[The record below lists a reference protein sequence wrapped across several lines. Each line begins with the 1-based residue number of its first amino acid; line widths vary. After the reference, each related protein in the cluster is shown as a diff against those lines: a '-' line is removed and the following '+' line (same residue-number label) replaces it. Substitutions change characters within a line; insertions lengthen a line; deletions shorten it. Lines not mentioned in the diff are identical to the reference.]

1 MNSSLPHTRSRA
13 TTVRQRHTASA
24 ILPHRSL
31 TVAALLLAQL
41 TFAQSPEWPAY
52 GHDPGGAR
60 YSPLKQIDTTNVT
73 RLQRAWTYHTG
84 DTGNFETTPIVV
96 DHLLYCSTPH
106 QRIVALDPDTGR
118 EIWAFDARAR
128 TREHRGVSYWPGD
141 ARTPPRIIFGTS
153 DGRLMALDARTGR
166 PATGFGDNGSIDLR
180 AGVAEGYGDAQYAI
194 TSPPAVWRNLI
205 IVGPSTQETVSRGPS
220 GDARAFDARTG
231 TLVWRFHTVPKP
243 GEPGSD
249 TWGPNGWKDRAGPS
263 LWGPI
268 TIDAERGMVFL
279 PVGNPADSFYGADR
293 KGTNLYANSVVALN
307 AADGKLLWYYQMV
320 HHDLFDYDVDAPP
333 ALIQA
338 GGKPAV
344 AQTTKMGLLFLLD
357 RLTGKP
363 IFGAE
368 ERPVPASDV
377 PGEAAWPTQPFPLK
391 PPPLSRMT
399 VTAAEVRPSCAGQL
413 EQLVHNGPYTP
424 FGMKTAL
431 RFPGT
436 MGGGNWGGVSFDPSL
451 GYIFVNTSNLGGTG
465 RMAAAPQGAP
475 MPYHPVGGYTRWV
488 DKDGYPC
495 QQPPWGELTA
505 VNAATGEIAWRVP
518 LGAYDGLPN
527 SGTPNLGGSIA
538 TAGGLVFIGATLD
551 GRFRAFDS
559 HRGKE
564 LWSAQLDAAADSVPA
579 TYLGRDGRQYVVIAA
594 GGPGRFRSID
604 ASKGQDADS
613 LIAFALPPSWQSQ
626 KSNSTASLRGLAVVS
641 RTTSWASGTAGT
653 YLRTTGGATWTS
665 ATVPGA
671 ESLDFRDVHAVDAR
685 TAWLLASGP
694 GDKSR
699 IYKTSDAGAHW
710 TLQFT
715 NPDAAGFLDAI
726 AFWDAGHG
734 MALGDPV
741 DGRFVILSTADGGAH
756 WQKQTAPEALP
767 KEGAF
772 AASGTCLIVTG
783 AHGAWF
789 GTGGA
794 RIFHSTDR
802 GRTWTVTATPIRHDG
817 PGAGIFSLAFS
828 DALHGIAVGGDYTK
842 PDSPEH
848 NIAVTSD
855 GGRTWTEP
863 TGPHPAGF
871 RSAVDYN
878 PARNAWIAVGTSGSD
893 ISFDNGQS
901 WTRFDTAAYNAVAF
915 APDGAGWAVGP
926 KGAAAAFTLP

>member
-1 MNSSLPHTRSRA
+1 MMWRTHSC
-13 TTVRQRHTASA
+13 V
-24 ILPHRSL
+24 PHRHSCRCP
-31 TVAALLLAQL
+31 ALAIILISAPLAL
-41 TFAQSPEWPAY
+41 AQSPEWPAY

-60 YSPLKQIDTTNVT
+60 YSPLKQIDTTNVS
-73 RLQRAWTYHTG
+73 RLQRVWTYHTG
-84 DTGNFETTPIVV
+84 DAGNFETTPIIV
-96 DHLLYCSTPH
+96 DHVLYFSTPR
-106 QRIVALDPDTGR
+106 QRVIALDSETGR
-118 EIWAFDARAR
+118 EIWTFDARAR
-128 TREHRGVSYWPGD
+128 TREHRGVAYWRGD
-141 ARTPPRIIFGTS
+141 AQTAPRIFFGTS
-153 DGRLMALDARTGR
+153 DGRLMALDAKTGR
-166 PATGFGDNGSIDLR
+166 TASGFGDNGTIDLR
-180 AGVAEGYGDAQYAI
+180 AGVAEGYGDAQYGI
-194 TSPPAVWRNLI
+194 TSPPAIWRNLI

-231 TLVWRFHTVPKP
+231 KLVWRFHTVPQP

-268 TIDAERGMVFL
+268 TVDAERGMVFL

-307 AADGKLLWYYQMV
+307 ATDGKLLWYYQMV

-338 GGKPAV
+338 AGKPAV
-344 AQTTKMGLLFLLD
+344 AETTKMGLLFILD

-363 IFGAE
+363 IFGSE
-368 ERPVPASDV
+368 ERPAPASDV
-377 PGEAAWPTQPFPLK
+377 PGESAWPTQPFPLK
-391 PPPLSRMT
+391 PPPLARMT
-399 VTAAEVRPSCAGQL
+399 VNAAEVRPSCAGQL
-413 EQLVHNGPYTP
+413 KQLIHNGPYTP
-424 FGMKTAL
+424 FGMKIAL

-451 GYIFVNTSNLGGTG
+451 GYIFANTSNLGGTG
-465 RMAAAPQGAP
+465 GMAAAPEGAP
-475 MPYHPVGGYTRWV
+475 MPYRPVGGYTRWV

-505 VNAATGEIAWRVP
+505 VNAATGDIAWRVP
-518 LGAYDGLPN
+518 LGSYEGLPN

-559 HRGKE
+559 RTGRE
-564 LWSAQLDAAADSVPA
+564 LWNTKLDAAADTIPA

-604 ASKGQDADS
+604 ASKGPDADS
-613 LIAFALPPSWQSQ
+613 LIAFVLSPSWHSQ
-626 KSNSTASLRGLAVVS
+626 KSNTTASLRGLAVLS
-641 RTTSWASGTAGT
+641 RTTAWASGTGGT
-653 YLRTTGGATWTS
+653 YLRTTDGATWTA

-685 TAWLLASGP
+685 TAWLLATGP
-694 GDKSR
+694 GNKSR
-699 IYKTSDAGAHW
+699 IYKTADAGGHW
-710 TLQFT
+710 TLQLT
-715 NPDAAGFLDAI
+715 NPDAAGFLDAV
-726 AFWDAGHG
+726 AFWEADHG
-734 MALGDPV
+734 IALGDPV
-741 DGRFVILSTADGGAH
+741 DGRFVIFVTDDGGAH
-756 WQKQTAPEALP
+756 WREQPGPQALP

-772 AASGTCLIVTG
+772 AASGTCLIVTD
-783 AHGAWF
+783 AHDAWF

-802 GRTWTVTATPIRHDG
+802 GRTWTVAATPIRHDG

-842 PDSPEH
+842 PDSAEH

-863 TGPHPAGF
+863 AGPYPAGY
-871 RSAVDYN
+871 RSAVAYDR
-878 PARNAWIAVGTSGSD
+878 ARKAWIATGTSGSD
-893 ISFDNGQS
+893 ISSDNGQS
-901 WTRFDTAAYNAVAF
+901 WARFDTAGYNAAAF
-915 APDGAGWAVGP
+915 APDGTGWAVGL
-926 KGAAAAFTLP
+926 KGALAAFTLL